1 MEDIRAIYKI
11 PKALDRGLDDDE
23 LDQSAI
29 GPEALGVSENRR
41 DALLAMLADEGHVGG
56 VTVRHYPDRPQP
68 VVIIESPRVTLRGL
82 EYLQENSLMRRAA
95 DIARG
100 IASAM

>member
-56 VTVRHYPDRPQP
+56 VTVRRCLDRPQP
-68 VVIIESPRVTLRGL
+68 VVIIESPRVTLRASSTCRRTHSCAGL
-82 EYLQENSLMRRAA
+82 RTSP
-95 DIARG
+95 G
-100 IASAM
+100 T

>member
-1 MEDIRAIYKI
+1 MEDFGAIYKI
-11 PKALDRGLDDDE
+11 LKTLDRGLDGDE
-23 LDQSAI
+23 FDQNDI

-56 VTVRHYPDRPQP
+56 VTVRRCLDRPQP

>member
-1 MEDIRAIYKI
+1 MEDFRAIYKI
-11 PKALDRGLDDDE
+11 LKVLDRGLDDDE
-23 LDQSAI
+23 FDQETI

-41 DALLAMLADEGHVGG
+41 DALLAMLADEGYVSG
-56 VTVRHYPDRPQP
+56 VTVRHYLDRPQP

>member
-1 MEDIRAIYKI
+1 MEDFRAIYKI
-11 PKALDRGLDDDE
+11 LKALDRGLDDDE
-23 LDQSAI
+23 LDQEAI

-56 VTVRHYPDRPQP
+56 VTVRRCLDRPQP

-95 DIARG
+95 DIARD

>member
-11 PKALDRGLDDDE
+11 LKALDRGLDDDE
-23 LDQSAI
+23 LDQSVI
-29 GPEALGVSENRR
+29 GPEALSVSE
-41 DALLAMLADEGHVGG
+41 EHVGG
-56 VTVRHYPDRPQP
+56 VTVRRCLDRPQP

-95 DIARG
+95 DIARD

>member
-29 GPEALGVSENRR
+29 DPEALGVSENHR
-41 DALLAMLADEGHVGG
+41 DAFLAMLADEGDEDIQRNVMEWLSHERYVDYR
-56 VTVRHYPDRPQP
+56 RHRVSPDQ
-68 VVIIESPRVTLRGL
+68 
-82 EYLQENSLMRRAA
+82 RAE
-95 DIARG
+95 G
-100 IASAM
+100 